1 MASDNHFGQSSLGD
15 IEEEKKA
22 CPHLL
27 PYSHRARGSPFRWLR
42 CTWSCANPGESA
54 FASHP
59 LFLDERWVLCEVV
72 GWIVSPSKVSLCADV
87 ALQ

>member
-1 MASDNHFGQSSLGD
+1 MASDNHFGQSSFGD
-15 IEEEKKA
+15 IEKEKKA

-42 CTWSCANPGESA
+42 YTWSCANPGESA

-59 LFLDERWVLCEVV
+59 LYEVV
-72 GWIVSPSKVSLCADV
+72 GWIVSPSKVSLCADM
-87 ALQ
+87 ALH